1 MYVRVADVI
10 QFGLKHVLLFVL
22 AERIDTMLNEKCLG
36 SPGPA
41 VLP

>member
-10 QFGLKHVLLFVL
+10 QLGLKHVLLFVL
-22 AERIDTMLNEKCLG
+22 AERVDTTLNEMCLG

-41 VLP
+41 ILP